1 MPVRLPHSDIHRLQQ
16 KLLASD
22 DQAARL
28 QIGVAMPSDDYTT
41 VGGGGAL
48 KLKGAKVTKKKKRKD
63 KSDLEKNLGAGPSGK
78 EVAER
83 GSLPREEPEEDEAVS
98 TKTDSERRHD
108 ELKKKRVCGTRH
120 LEHIQLGARA
130 NL

>member
-1 MPVRLPHSDIHRLQQ
+1 
-16 KLLASD
+16 
-22 DQAARL
+22 
-28 QIGVAMPSDDYTT
+28 MPSDDYTT

-63 KSDLEKNLGAGPSGK
+63 KADLEKNLGAGLSGK

-83 GSLPREEPEEDEAVS
+83 GSLPREQPEEHEEGE
-98 TKTDSERRHD
+98 TKTESERRHD
-108 ELKKKRVCGTRH
+108 ELKKKRVCGHKAFEVVR
-120 LEHIQLGARA
+120 LSAGA